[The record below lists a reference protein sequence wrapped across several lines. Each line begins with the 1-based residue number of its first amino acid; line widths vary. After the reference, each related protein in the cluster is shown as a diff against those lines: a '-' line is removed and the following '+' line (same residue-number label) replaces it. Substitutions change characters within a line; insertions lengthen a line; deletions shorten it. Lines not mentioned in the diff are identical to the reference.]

1 MLRRQSNRDSQPGPS
16 VRSLALAGLAAAAA
30 GVIFWSLFETRAT
43 PALAAVRPLAQEN
56 LGPRHGPL
64 LSAEVIV
71 ETARSERTPIQLT
84 SVRTAAPAVPARRN
98 PMDRVRAFL
107 CLPIPNAVEGDDTD
121 PVQISELEALR
132 DTLDPEELKSMCA
145 LALEQLK
152 DDDIRWNARRA
163 LSLLRELNSAN
174 DPILRPLLLDCLDS
188 IDLQQRSLAARFLR
202 ASEKVAE
209 DEMLLAA
216 ARDLRDDVV
225 PKPHKSLTFKGY
237 PEDWSFQKSLRLPH
251 DLHNARQA
259 ARMLIGEGSRAW
271 PHVLRR
277 LHASDPQERFL
288 AAVILARTH
297 CAENLDLTVT
307 VLVTHLKDND
317 WKGDATI
324 AGRALHELGEE
335 ALPHLRRLR
344 GIADS
349 QGRRLVRLA
358 IEEIEEPSANASEA
372 YERAQKIAPS
382 AEGKPL
388 AVWRFAPDSLD
399 GLVRR

>member
-1 MLRRQSNRDSQPGPS
+1 
-16 VRSLALAGLAAAAA
+16 
-30 GVIFWSLFETRAT
+30 
-43 PALAAVRPLAQEN
+43 
-56 LGPRHGPL
+56 

-84 SVRTAAPAVPARRN
+84 SVGTAAPAVPARWD
-98 PMDRVRAFL
+98 PLDRVRAFL

-121 PVQISELEALR
+121 PVQLSELEALR
-132 DTLDPEELKSMCA
+132 DTLNPEELKSMCA

-216 ARDLRDDVV
+216 AKDLRDDVV

-259 ARMLIGEGSRAW
+259 ARMLIDEGSRAW

-277 LHASDPQERFL
+277 LHASEPQERFL

-297 CAENLDLTVT
+297 CAENLDLTVL

-317 WKGDATI
+317 WKGDAII

>member
-1 MLRRQSNRDSQPGPS
+1 MLRRQSHRDSQPGPS
-16 VRSLALAGLAAAAA
+16 VRSVALAGLAAAAA
-30 GVIFWSLFETRAT
+30 GVIFWSLLKTQSEPT
-43 PALAAVRPLAQEN
+43 LAAIRPLVPKGFE
-56 LGPRHGPL
+56 PRHGPL

-84 SVRTAAPAVPARRN
+84 RVGTASTAVPARRD

-107 CLPIPNAVEGDDTD
+107 CLPIPAAAEGDNTD
-121 PVQISELEALR
+121 PVQLSELQTLK
-132 DTLDPEELKSMCA
+132 DTLDPEALKGLCA
-145 LALEQLK
+145 LTLEQLR
-152 DDDIRWNARRA
+152 DDDIRWNAGQA
-163 LSLLRELNSAN
+163 LHLLRMLDSAN
-174 DPILRPLLLDCLDS
+174 DPTLRPLLLDCLNS
-188 IDLQQRSLAARFLR
+188 VDLQQRSLVARFLR
-202 ASEKVAE
+202 ASAATAE

-225 PKPHKSLTFKGY
+225 PKPHKSLTFRGY
-237 PEDWSFQKSLRLPH
+237 PEGWNFWNSLRLPH

-259 ARMLIGEGSRAW
+259 ARMLIGEGPRAW
-271 PHVLRR
+271 PHVLKR

-288 AAVILARTH
+288 AAVILARTR

-335 ALPHLRRLR
+335 ALPHLRRLMS
-344 GIADS
+344 IADP

-372 YERAQKIAPS
+372 YERAKKIASS